1 MRFDPISR
9 LKADEAVNLLTAVK
23 ERMLHDEG
31 LADIYNKMIH
41 ESRKQSIK
49 STDKELYL
57 VQQTPRT
64 PTQLTSF
71 SNNSFDSWPS
81 LPSIRKNSST
91 SVLSRSTA
99 LTTATRCNETVF
111 TNTAN
116 GELDFD
122 RRVARSD
129 SDAASRITEISMIHD
144 SPERSQEGSPAPLNS
159 PDPMEIIADHAATE
173 RTPFNWEN
181 NDIVNPTYVG
191 LSRNQSSALQRVYD
205 YTSTNY
211 SRIVQG
217 TTSAAERVT
226 NSFGALRDR
235 VRVPNIR
242 IPGSSDNQ
250 YYSNLRMVFIL
261 KR

>member
-1 MRFDPISR
+1 M
-9 LKADEAVNLLTAVK
+9 LT
-23 ERMLHDEG
+23 DEG
-31 LADIYNKMIH
+31 LSDIYNKLFTDSRISYK
-41 ESRKQSIK
+41 ESNKR
-49 STDKELYL
+49 EPNL

-64 PTQLTSF
+64 PSQLTSF
-71 SNNSFDSWPS
+71 NNKSFDSWPS
-81 LPSIRKNSST
+81 LPSTRKNSEISI
-91 SVLSRSTA
+91 A
-99 LTTATRCNETVF
+99 
-111 TNTAN
+111 
-116 GELDFD
+116 DFD
-122 RRVARSD
+122 RRIARSE
-129 SDAASRITEISMIHD
+129 SDAASRITEIEMIPD
-144 SPERSQEGSPAPLNS
+144 SPQGS
-159 PDPMEIIADHAATE
+159 PDPLNLPDPNAILADHSRME

-181 NDIVNPTYVG
+181 NDVINPTYVG
-191 LSRNQSSALQRVYD
+191 LSRKQSSALQRVYD

-261 KR
+261 

>member
-1 MRFDPISR
+1 M
-9 LKADEAVNLLTAVK
+9 LT
-23 ERMLHDEG
+23 DEG
-31 LADIYNKMIH
+31 LSDVYNKLFTDSRISYK
-41 ESRKQSIK
+41 ESNKR
-49 STDKELYL
+49 EPNL

-64 PTQLTSF
+64 PSQLTSF
-71 SNNSFDSWPS
+71 NNKSFDSWPS
-81 LPSIRKNSST
+81 LPSTRKNSEISI
-91 SVLSRSTA
+91 A
-99 LTTATRCNETVF
+99 
-111 TNTAN
+111 
-116 GELDFD
+116 DFD
-122 RRVARSD
+122 RRIARSE
-129 SDAASRITEISMIHD
+129 SDAASRITEIEMIPD
-144 SPERSQEGSPAPLNS
+144 SPQGS
-159 PDPMEIIADHAATE
+159 PDPLNLPDPNAILADHSRME

-181 NDIVNPTYVG
+181 NDVINPTYVG
-191 LSRNQSSALQRVYD
+191 LSRKQSSALQRVYD

-261 KR
+261 

>member
-1 MRFDPISR
+1 MFF
-9 LKADEAVNLLTAVK
+9 LLP
-23 ERMLHDEG
+23 G
-31 LADIYNKMIH
+31 F
-41 ESRKQSIK
+41 K
-49 STDKELYL
+49 SHG
-57 VQQTPRT
+57 QPTPRT
-64 PTQLTSF
+64 PSQLTSF
-71 SNNSFDSWPS
+71 NNNAFDSWPS
-81 LPSIRKNSST
+81 LPSTRKNSEISI
-91 SVLSRSTA
+91 V
-99 LTTATRCNETVF
+99 
-111 TNTAN
+111 
-116 GELDFD
+116 DFH
-122 RRVARSD
+122 RRVTRSE
-129 SDAASRITEISMIHD
+129 SDAASRITEIEVIPD
-144 SPERSQEGSPAPLNS
+144 SPQIS
-159 PDPMEIIADHAATE
+159 PDPLNLPDQNAILADNSRIE